1 MMRNVDDMLKKME
14 DYEKQ
19 HPETADLFNEIR
31 KYLDNPFLA
40 YCYASAAWMLELK
53 GYKNPPAKLLDAVA
67 EKLYDDDPFDD
78 ARLSVVDE
86 VIKKYKEGALC

>member
-1 MMRNVDDMLKKME
+1 MLNIEKSSKEMKQFEKETPRSVNLKMRWHL
-14 DYEKQ
+14 
-19 HPETADLFNEIR
+19 ETQ
-31 KYLDNPFLA
+31 YLHFCREA
-40 YCYASAAWMLELK
+40 AAWMLELK

-78 ARLSVVDE
+78 AWLSVVDE